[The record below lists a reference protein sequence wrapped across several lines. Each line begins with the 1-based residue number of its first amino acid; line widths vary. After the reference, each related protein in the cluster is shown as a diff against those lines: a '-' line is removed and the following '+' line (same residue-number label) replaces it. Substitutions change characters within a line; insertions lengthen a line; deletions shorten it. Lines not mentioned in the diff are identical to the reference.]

1 MNITWAKLT
10 LEEARGLIT
19 AYTVTYEIV
28 NSRRRKEVME
38 EVSEPGD
45 SYKVVGGLDFT
56 SSYSVMVSASTA
68 AGRGISSSATTVQG
82 KHGSTGYRY
91 ETSFLYV
98 YLLLAPSFSVF
109 QLRVKGV
116 PNCYE
121 WTVSTAIL

>member
-1 MNITWAKLT
+1 MNITWTKLT

-56 SSYSVMVSASTA
+56 SSYSVMVTASTA
-68 AGRGISSSATTVQG
+68 AGQGISSSATTVQG
-82 KHGSTGYRY
+82 KHGITGYRY
-91 ETSFLYV
+91 ETSCLFT
-98 YLLLAPSFSVF
+98 FS
-109 QLRVKGV
+109 
-116 PNCYE
+116 
-121 WTVSTAIL
+121 SILFCFPIKNKRSS